1 MLVGLGVLNNYFSA
15 ENIQFWST
23 REMSQKNYNETRCNK
38 LTKSEI
44 FLIDFLQIKV
54 ESVFFHVRF
63 DWLDYLLA
71 MRD

>member
-1 MLVGLGVLNNYFSA
+1 
-15 ENIQFWST
+15 
-23 REMSQKNYNETRCNK
+23 MSLKNYNETRCNK

-63 DWLDYLLA
+63 EWLDYLLA